1 MSKIIMGIM
10 FDNTQKPKIVY
21 KYYSWDQRF
30 DSKRLNGYVYYSSP
44 LNFNDKLDCNLPV
57 DNIPSNVDMI
67 HLAKIVKES
76 CSCEDEYVSFFNQV
90 KNNNPEALERL
101 YHRQRENLGI
111 LCLSDTPDNPVLWAH
126 YAHNN
131 GFIVAYDREE
141 LIRCSKKALKNIR
154 KEVDLDKRVED
165 GWVNYVDCTTD
176 SRKLI
181 FSRRNDSIDK
191 YWVKHKSWESEK
203 EYRIGIS
210 LGGNMEV
217 YAGGAVREIILG
229 CNPMLSDYIHCLQ
242 LLKNKE
248 VMIRIV
254 NIHGGKYNIEDISCY
269 NGQFEEY
276 IVRHNKQCQLLEPKP
291 Y

>member
-1 MSKIIMGIM
+1 MGII
-10 FDNTQKPKIVY
+10 FDNMKKPKIVY
-21 KYYSWDQRF
+21 KYYPWDQRF

-57 DNIPSNVDMI
+57 DNIPSDVDMN

-76 CSCEDEYVSFFNQV
+76 CYSDDEYASFINQV
-90 KNNNPEALERL
+90 INNNPKALERL
-101 YHRQRENLGI
+101 YYRQRENLGI

-141 LIRCSKKALKNIR
+141 LIRCSKNTLKNKR
-154 KEVDLDKRVED
+154 NNLDPDKRVED

-181 FSRRNDSIDK
+181 FTSRNDYIDK
-191 YWVKHKSWESEK
+191 YWVKHKSWESES

-217 YAGGAVREIILG
+217 DAGGAVREIILG

-242 LLKNKE
+242 LLKDNE
-248 VMIRIV
+248 VKIRIV
-254 NIHGGKYNIEDISCY
+254 SIHGGKYNIEEISCY
-269 NGQFEEY
+269 HSLFEEY
-276 IVRHNKQCQLLEPKP
+276 IERYNKQCQQFDLKI
-291 Y
+291 